1 MNDDLSHLNPKAQE
15 AMLLSEADRIAYIKK
30 DRWIG
35 YSRAKE
41 ILAHLEDLL
50 NHPKIDRMPNTLI
63 VARSNNGK
71 TRLMKRFME
80 FHPADENPG
89 GPAIIVP
96 VLYVQSPPTPDEGRL
111 YDMILLKLCKR
122 FRPTASPKEKL
133 MIVLKE
139 LSQISLGMLAID
151 DINNLLAGSVT
162 KQKQFLNTLKLI
174 GNELKIPI
182 VGLGTADAM
191 RATQSEPQLEN
202 RFLPE
207 ILPRWNMGIEFRKLV
222 ASFEK
227 VIPLRYASDLQS
239 PLIAAKLHAMSEGA
253 IGELSMLLNMAAI
266 KAIRTG
272 AERITPE
279 LLGSCGYISA
289 SKRKQQVQ
297 TI

>member
-1 MNDDLSHLNPKAQE
+1 MTDDLSHLNPKAQE
-15 AMLLSEADRIAYIKK
+15 AMLLSDTERIAYIKK

-35 YSRAKE
+35 YSRVKE

-50 NHPKIDRMPNTLI
+50 SHPKIDRMPNMLI
-63 VARSNNGK
+63 VARTNNGK
-71 TRLMKRFME
+71 TRLMKRFMGL
-80 FHPADENPG
+80 HPADENPG

-96 VLYVQSPPTPDEGRL
+96 VLYVQAPSTPDEGRL
-111 YDMILLKLCKR
+111 YDMILFKLCKR
-122 FRPTASPKEKL
+122 FRPSASPKEKL

-139 LSQISLGMLAID
+139 LSQVSLGMLAID
-151 DINNLLAGSVT
+151 DINNLLAGPVT

-207 ILPRWNMGIEFRKLV
+207 ILPRWNMDIEFRKLV

-227 VIPLRYASDLQS
+227 VIPLRYPSDLQS
-239 PLIAAKLHAMSEGA
+239 VLIAAKLHAMSEGS
-253 IGELSMLLNMAAI
+253 IGELSTLLNMAAI
-266 KAIRTG
+266 KAIKTG
-272 AERITPE
+272 IDKITPE
-279 LLGSCGYISA
+279 ILGTCGFVPA
-289 SKRKQQVQ
+289 SKRKQQTQV
-297 TI
+297 I